1 MRYESAAAFRMALE
15 QRLKTEAEMTGFGLA
30 RLRKGVAFELF
41 LRRLAQ
47 VAPDR

>member
-15 QRLKTEAEMTGFGLA
+15 QRLKTEAERTGFGLA
-30 RLRKGVAFELF
+30 RLRKRVAFELF